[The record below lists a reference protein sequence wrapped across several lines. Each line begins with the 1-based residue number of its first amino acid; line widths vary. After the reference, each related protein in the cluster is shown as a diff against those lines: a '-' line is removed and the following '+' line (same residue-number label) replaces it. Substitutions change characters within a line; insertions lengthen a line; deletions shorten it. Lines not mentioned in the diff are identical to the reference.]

1 MKPRPAGAIFPR
13 LHSTL
18 PYLTFLALMF
28 LLAAGA
34 NSQQEAD
41 STFDVR
47 VAHPSYTTTH
57 PKVLFDEAHN
67 NFHTS
72 SGRYKPFA
80 DLISN
85 DGYQVLPN
93 KRKFE
98 KRTLAGFDILVIANA
113 LGSPDVDARE
123 ASNPAFTESECDA
136 VRDWVREGGNL
147 LLIADHAPAG
157 GAAANLATR
166 FGVEMS
172 KAYVADPTNF
182 QRIALDAS
190 WIVFS
195 RENRALAD
203 NAITRGRN
211 NSEQI
216 NRVMSFTGQSL
227 KGPPESVAILKL
239 SDAAYDVFD
248 FKNPE
253 KAKTTSAAGRAQAV
267 ALEFGK
273 GRVIVFGEAAMLAA
287 QEKNFGMNYP
297 GIDNRQF
304 ALNVIHWLSGLMR

>member
-1 MKPRPAGAIFPR
+1 
-13 LHSTL
+13 
-18 PYLTFLALMF
+18 MF
-28 LLAAGA
+28 VLAAGI
-34 NSQQEAD
+34 NNEQEAD
-41 STFDVR
+41 ATFDVR
-47 VAHPSYTTTH
+47 VTEPAYTTTH
-57 PKVLFDEAHN
+57 PKVFFDEAHN
-67 NFHTS
+67 NFHTAG
-72 SGRYKPFA
+72 GRYKPFA
-80 DLISN
+80 SLLSN
-85 DGYQVLPN
+85 DGYQIVPN

-98 KRTLAGFDILVIANA
+98 KQTLQGCDILVIANA
-113 LGSPDVDARE
+113 LGCPNVDARE
-123 ASNPAFTESECDA
+123 ASDPAFTESECDA
-136 VRDWVREGGNL
+136 VRDWVRDGGSL

-157 GAAANLATR
+157 GAAANLATH

-216 NRVMSFTGQSL
+216 SRVMSFTGQSL
-227 KGPPESVAILKL
+227 KGPPESVPILKL

-248 FKNPE
+248 IKDPQ
-253 KAKTTSAAGRAQAV
+253 KAKTHSAAGRAQAL
-267 ALEFGK
+267 AIELGK
-273 GRVIVFGEAAMLAA
+273 GRIVVFGEAAMLTA

-297 GIDNRQF
+297 GIDNRQL
-304 ALNVIHWLSGLMR
+304 ALNVMHWLSGLLK